1 MKNLLAAL
9 LTGTLFGVGLNMGGM
24 TQTSRIVGVM
34 DFFGTWDPTLMIVLV
49 AAVVT
54 FHVCY
59 RLIVPRGAP
68 LFAAK
73 FQIPT
78 RKDINGR
85 LVLGSGMFGVGWGL
99 SGFCPGP
106 AVASLSGGQ
115 SQTIIVVL
123 AIAAG
128 MLLFDLVP
136 LVPRILRGVPRE
148 AGDSPGH

>member
-9 LTGTLFGVGLNMGGM
+9 LSGTLFGVGLNVGGM

-78 RKDINGR
+78 RKDITGR

-106 AVASLSGGQ
+106 AVASLSVGQ

-128 MLLFDLVP
+128 MLLYGLVP
-136 LVPRILRGVPRE
+136 LVPRILRGVPGE
-148 AGDSPGH
+148 AGDSPSH